1 VTVRPRLWWIGA
13 LLALASVLGVLLLR
27 QSEGDGVVATLEQA
41 QGGIERDHAGATGL
55 FVAAALGSRFRVGD
69 GIRTAHAATAALVL
83 DDGSKLALEQ
93 DTLVRFLAT
102 PPDAGG
108 RGIDIEAGAA
118 TLEAGTSPLL
128 LYTNVGF
135 ARLEPGTRIALAPRA
150 TGIEFSVQMGL
161 ARFETKD
168 GTQTVE
174 AGGEIT
180 IAIGGAILEAP
191 RQPATRARP
200 PAEEQPQDK
209 LSAVVDGTAVQV
221 RGPAG
226 GAWQPLPAGPAELAA
241 GSTLRIPSSAR
252 VTLAFEGGSIAM
264 QGKGEF
270 IVGAPGAA
278 FVQTGGGSLFVDRG
292 RTPVSLG
299 VPGGSI
305 IVRAA
310 SKAEAIVKAKNTQ
323 LRVGAGSADVI
334 ASNGRD
340 TVFAGEGATLLSSGK
355 LEVTGRGPAYA
366 DMVAAA
372 GTSFVVHDPSPPTS
386 VGFRLRDV
394 CPTGGLIE
402 TLATSGS
409 RVLSSARG
417 DELANIL
424 LDRGTHHY
432 RARCV
437 GREGV
442 APVASVTGVVTILRD
457 AGTGVLSRV
466 PPMSR
471 IDTDGR
477 SYTVTYQNL
486 LPQIVVRWPKAPEA
500 ASYTLTLRSRRGV
513 SSTRA
518 PRPTLTF
525 DAGQLSEGTHML
537 TFSADGR
544 SSAPTKLSIV
554 FDNAAPTARI
564 QSPANGGFQLGSAVN
579 VAGVAAPGWGVSVA
593 GRELAM
599 DDQSR
604 FSEQVTESSD
614 QQTLQLRF
622 SHPRRGVHYYLRRA
636 AGTAL

>member
-1 VTVRPRLWWIGA
+1 MTMRPRLWWIGV
-13 LLALASVLGVLLLR
+13 LLLLASVVGVLLLR
-27 QSEGDGVVATLEQA
+27 HFEGDGVVATLERA
-41 QGGIERDHAGATGL
+41 QGGVERDHAGTTGQ

-83 DDGSKLALEQ
+83 ADGSKITLEQ
-93 DTLVRFLAT
+93 DTVVRFMAT
-102 PPDAGG
+102 PPDADG
-108 RGIDIEAGAA
+108 RGIEIVAGRA
-118 TLEAGTSPLL
+118 TLETGGSPLL
-128 LYTNVGF
+128 LYTNVGS
-135 ARLEPGTRIALAPRA
+135 ARLQPGTRIALAPRA
-150 TGIEFSVQMGL
+150 TGIDFSVQMGL
-161 ARFETKD
+161 ARFETTS
-168 GTQTVE
+168 GTQTLE

-180 IAIGGAILEAP
+180 IDIGGAILEAA
-191 RQPATRARP
+191 RYPATRARP
-200 PAEEQPQDK
+200 PAEDQPPAK
-209 LSAVVDGTAVQV
+209 LSAVVDGAAVRV
-221 RGPAG
+221 RGPEG
-226 GAWQPLPAGPAELAA
+226 GAWQPLPAGNAELAA
-241 GSTLRIPSSAR
+241 GSTLQIPSSAR
-252 VTLAFEGGSIAM
+252 VTLAFEGGSIALS
-264 QGKGEF
+264 GKGQF

-278 FVQTGGGSLFVDRG
+278 FVQTSGGSLFVDRG

-305 IVRAA
+305 IVRPA
-310 SKAEAIVKAKNTQ
+310 SKAEAIVDAKRT
-323 LRVGAGSADVI
+323 LVRVGAGSADVI

-340 TVFAGEGATLLSSGK
+340 TVFAGESATLLGSGK
-355 LEVTGRGPAYA
+355 LDVAGRGPRYS

-402 TLATSGS
+402 TLAPSGA

-417 DELANIL
+417 DDLANIL
-424 LDRGTHHY
+424 LDRGTHRY
-432 RARCV
+432 QARCLS
-437 GREGV
+437 REGV
-442 APVASVTGVVTILRD
+442 APTASATGRVTILRD
-457 AGTGVLSRV
+457 AGTGVLSRM
-466 PPMSR
+466 PPVSR

-477 SYTVTYQNL
+477 SYTVMYQNL

-500 ASYTLTLRSRRGV
+500 ASYTLTLSSKRGV
-513 SSTRA
+513 SSTQA

-525 DAGQLSEGTHML
+525 DTGRLSEGTHVL
-537 TFSADGR
+537 TFSAEGR

-564 QSPANGGFQLGSAVN
+564 QSPANGSFQLGSAVN

-593 GRELAM
+593 GHELAL

-604 FSEQVTESSD
+604 FSEQVTDSSD

-622 SHPRRGVHYYLRRA
+622 SHPQRGVHYYLRHA